1 MMKFMKPVSS
11 LSDIYLKNIYIYI
24 TPVNNLPLYAWKP
37 QMFTNIYN
45 AQITKFIIYYQIFHV
60 DFFVK

>member
-37 QMFTNIYN
+37 QIFTNIYN
-45 AQITKFIIYYQIFHV
+45 AQITKFII
-60 DFFVK
+60 

>member
-24 TPVNNLPLYAWKP
+24 TPVNNLPLYTWKP

-45 AQITKFIIYYQIFHV
+45 A
-60 DFFVK
+60 